1 MATPRIPV
9 ILLTGFLGS
18 GKTTMLNHLMRDSAG
33 TRIGV
38 IVNDFGSVNIDALA
52 VAGQVD
58 SMIPIE
64 NGCLC
69 CAVDAS
75 EMDDML
81 QRLTDPALR
90 IDVVVIEASGL
101 AEPQSMIR
109 SLLSSTSERIV
120 YGGLVEVVDAA
131 EFPRT
136 RERHPE
142 LDRHVRAADLVVLNK
157 TDRVGEE
164 ERRSVLRVVE
174 EIAPGVPVLTAEH
187 GRVDPALLFDHQ
199 PRTTPEERFRQLSFA
214 DLCGDGEDD
223 HSRHLHTAY
232 ESVEFTSS
240 EPLNPRRVMDVL
252 DSRSPGL
259 YRIKGYL
266 HFAGAGGEYK
276 YGLHAVGSFLRFQPV
291 PWEPGEP
298 RTTQLVMIG
307 TGINSDN
314 LGKRFADCVETAP
327 DEVDDRQMM
336 GVLRYVQAEEAD
348 KSVEPDG
355 SDLFEGADMTGG
367 ISSV

>member
-18 GKTTMLNHLMRDSAG
+18 GKTTLLNHLMRDSAG

-69 CAVDAS
+69 CAADAS

-157 TDRVGEE
+157 TDRVEEE
-164 ERRSVLRVVE
+164 ERRAVLETVE
-174 EIAPGVPVLTAEH
+174 EIAPGIPLLTAEH
-187 GRVDPALLFDHQ
+187 GRVDPALLFDHR
-199 PRTTPEERFRQLSFA
+199 PRTTAEERFQQLSFA
-214 DLCGDGEDD
+214 DVCSGEHDD
-223 HSRHLHTAY
+223 HSRHLHAAY
-232 ESVEFTSS
+232 ESVEFISAES
-240 EPLNPRRVMDVL
+240 LNPRRVMDVL
-252 DSRSPGL
+252 DSRPAGL
-259 YRIKGYL
+259 YRIKGFL
-266 HFAGAGGEYK
+266 HFAGAGADHK

-291 PWEPGEP
+291 PWEHGEP
-298 RTTQLVMIG
+298 RATQLVMIG
-307 TGINSDN
+307 TGLDADT
-314 LGKRFADCVETAP
+314 LTKRLADCVETAP

-336 GVLRYVQAEEAD
+336 GVLRYVQTE
-348 KSVEPDG
+348 EPD
-355 SDLFEGADMTGG
+355 EPEEPAETG
-367 ISSV
+367 VLAENLRD

>member
-1 MATPRIPV
+1 MATSRIPV
-9 ILLTGFLGS
+9 IVVTGFLGS
-18 GKTTMLNHLMRDSAG
+18 GKTTMLNHLMRDSAD

-38 IVNDFGSVNIDALA
+38 IVNDFGSINIDAMA

-69 CAVDAS
+69 CATDAS

-81 QRLTDPALR
+81 KRLTDPALR

-109 SLLSSTSERIV
+109 TLLSSTSQRIV

-131 EFPRT
+131 EFAST

-157 TDRVGEE
+157 TDRVGED
-164 ERRSVLRVVE
+164 ERQRVLETVQA
-174 EIAPGVPVLTAEH
+174 IAPGLPVLTAEH

-199 PRTTPEERFRQLSFA
+199 PRETPEERFQQLSFA
-214 DLCGDGEDD
+214 DVCAEGHD
-223 HSRHLHTAY
+223 HSHHLHAAY
-232 ESVEFTSS
+232 ESVEFTSD
-240 EPLNPRRVMDVL
+240 EPLNPRRLLEFL
-252 DSRSPGL
+252 DSRLAGL
-259 YRIKGYL
+259 YRLKGFL
-266 HFAGAGGEYK
+266 HFGGAGADRK
-276 YGLHAVGSFLRFQPV
+276 FTLHAVGSYLRLRTS
-291 PWEPGEP
+291 PWGRGEL

-307 TGINSDN
+307 TGIDAGT
-314 LGKRFADCVETAP
+314 LTKQLTECVAASGEEI
-327 DEVDDRQMM
+327 DEQCMM
-336 GVLRYVQAEEAD
+336 GVLRYTE
-348 KSVEPDG
+348 
-355 SDLFEGADMTGG
+355 
-367 ISSV
+367 